1 MLQGIKGSVEPA
13 QFLIIDDD
21 EVSVM
26 AMKRCM
32 RSLKMD
38 NQTFVAKN
46 GAEAL
51 QVLQQAILADG
62 TLPPF
67 IVTLDL
73 NMPKMGGLQFLEHIR
88 KDPAFK
94 KLIVF
99 VLTSSDTPSDIAKA
113 YDKNIAGYILKQAR
127 LSSIEDT
134 WQMLKAYANSVVLP
148 R

>member
-26 AMKRCM
+26 AMKRSM

-51 QVLQQAILADG
+51 KVLQQAVLADG
-62 TLPPF
+62 TLPPI

-88 KDPAFK
+88 KDPTFK

-99 VLTSSDTPSDIAKA
+99 VLTSSDTPSDITRA
-113 YDKNIAGYILKQAR
+113 YDKNIAGYILKQGK

-148 R
+148 N